1 MRDLGGVLGGVFG
14 FTSDDDFDSDS
25 GSGSGWIRRLGG
37 VRVFEEGDGDAAQDC
52 SGFETSTSPEDS
64 SLLVRFRK
72 GVAES

>member
-1 MRDLGGVLGGVFG
+1 MRDLGGVLGGVFD

-52 SGFETSTSPEDS
+52 SGFVTSTSPEDS
-64 SLLVRFRK
+64 SLLERFRN
-72 GVAES
+72 GVDES